1 MIKKI
6 KGLAPIIPIALLPF
20 LPLSAFAIGIGEQT
34 PGNVAPVADVQNASG
49 LLGIVD
55 GIINWIFVALLLLGV
70 VFIFLA
76 AFSYLTAQGDEEKIK
91 SAKNELIYAI
101 IAIVIG
107 TLAKAIVIAIA
118 SIAGSSATGVIH

>member
-20 LPLSAFAIGIGEQT
+20 LPLSAFALGEQT
-34 PGNVAPVADVQNASG
+34 PSGVAPVSGVQNASG
-49 LLGIVD
+49 LLDIVN

-107 TLAKAIVIAIA
+107 ALAKAIVIAIA